1 MLTNQN
7 MDINVDLLQLS
18 INFLIKKTSGSGL
31 ENENMSDQQ
40 LVEELHKPII
50 KKFIN
55 KKKYNHLFQTIFVV
69 MI

>member
-1 MLTNQN
+1 M
-7 MDINVDLLQLS
+7 DLLQLS